1 MEIMK
6 IHVQCLGIEK
16 EKIFKVVGDVVKATF
31 WDEDKFLVPLATK
44 KGFIKYCQDKEITSA
59 NEMVVSN
66 YIKQQLVR
74 LWNGHMGRSST
85 IEFPI
90 DIPDA
95 DVWHSF
101 MQQIMQAWQ

>member
-6 IHVQCLGIEK
+6 IQVQWLGVERTK
-16 EKIFKVVGDVVKATF
+16 AFKVVGDVVKSAF

-44 KGFIKYCQDKEITSA
+44 KGFIMYCQNKNITSA
-59 NEMVVSN
+59 TENDVST

-74 LWNGHMGRSST
+74 LWNGHMRRSST
-85 IEFPI
+85 LEFPI

-95 DVWHSF
+95 DVWHVF
-101 MQQIMQAWQ
+101 MQQIMQSWQ

>member
-6 IHVQCLGIEK
+6 IRVQWLGVEK
-16 EKIFKVVGDVVKATF
+16 EKCFKVVGDVVKATF

-59 NEMVVSN
+59 NELVVSN

-74 LWNGHMGRSST
+74 LWNGHMRRS
-85 IEFPI
+85 IFL
-90 DIPDA
+90 
-95 DVWHSF
+95 
-101 MQQIMQAWQ
+101 MQMYGIRSCSRSCKRGNKLKGIG